1 MKSTSKLL
9 YAIGFV
15 FNVIDLFLLTIVVIL
30 CGVAIASSEIIAQVA
45 AETSQTVELVQKI
58 LMVLIIVCSVI
69 FIVHFALIF
78 VVLSARK
85 NLNNNTGKYSP
96 HVILLL
102 VGIFDFN
109 LFYLLGG
116 IFGSVAAGESEE

>member
-9 YAIGFV
+9 YAIGFI
-15 FNVIDLFLLTIVVIL
+15 FNVIDLFILTLVVVL
-30 CGVAIASSEIIAQVA
+30 CSVAITSSEIVAQVA
-45 AETSQTVELVQKI
+45 AETSQTVDLVQKI
-58 LMVLIIVCSVI
+58 LMILIIVCSII
-69 FIVHFALIF
+69 FVVRFALIF
-78 VVLSARK
+78 VVISARK

-96 HVILLL
+96 HVVLLI
-102 VGIFDFN
+102 VGIFSFN